1 MRYALLFPGQGAQ
14 EVGMGKDLF
23 QRHSAA
29 RRVFEVADQALGYS
43 LTRIIFE
50 GPEEELTRTENAQPA
65 ILTVSIAVKAV
76 LEHELG
82 APLTPALVAGHSLG
96 EYTALVAA
104 GALSLE
110 DGVRLV
116 HLRGKWMQ
124 EAVPV
129 GQGSMAAIL
138 GLDDA
143 LVKQAC
149 EEAARGQ
156 VCSPANFNAPGQIVI
171 SGHAEAVARA
181 VEIARRLG
189 AKRAIPLKV
198 SAPFHCSLMEPV
210 AELLQKA
217 FSRCAWKEP
226 SCPLVNNVSATLLTK
241 PDEIREALR
250 KQTYSPVLWL
260 ESVQAMER
268 EGISHYLEIG
278 PGSVLSGLVRKGAK
292 TAVILDTSTTEG
304 LSRMIALLRGEEG
317 GSVE

>member
-149 EEAARGQ
+149 EEAAQGQ

>member
-14 EVGMGKDLF
+14 EVGMGKPLF
-23 QRHSAA
+23 QSHSSA
-29 RRVFEVADQALGYS
+29 RRVFEGADQALGYS

-76 LEHELG
+76 LEDELG
-82 APLTPALVAGHSLG
+82 RPLTPAMVAGHSLG

-129 GQGSMAAIL
+129 GQGAMAAIL

-149 EEAARGQ
+149 EEAAQGQ
-156 VCSPANFNAPGQIVI
+156 VCSPANYNAPGQIVI
-171 SGHAEAVARA
+171 SGHTEAVARA

-210 AELLQKA
+210 AERLQNA
-217 FSRCAWKEP
+217 FSQCTWKEP
-226 SCPLVNNVSATLLTK
+226 SCPLVNNVSATLLTN
-241 PDEIREALR
+241 PREIREALQ

-260 ESVQAMER
+260 ESVKAMER

-278 PGSVLSGLVRKGAK
+278 PGSVLSGLVRKGAR
-292 TAVILDTSTTEG
+292 TAVTLDTSTTEG
-304 LSRMIALLRGEEG
+304 LSRMIALFRGEEEDP
-317 GSVE
+317 VE

>member
-14 EVGMGKDLF
+14 EVGMGKSLYES
-23 QRHSAA
+23 HPAA
-29 RRVFEVADQALGYS
+29 RRVFEEADRALGYS

-65 ILTVSIAVKAV
+65 ILTVSIATKAV
-76 LEHELG
+76 LESELG
-82 APLTPALVAGHSLG
+82 SPLSPALVAGHSLG

-104 GALSLE
+104 GTLGLE

-129 GQGSMAAIL
+129 GEGAMADIL
-138 GLDDA
+138 GLDA
-143 LVKQAC
+143 ELVKRAC
-149 EEAARGQ
+149 DEAGQGQ

-171 SGHAEAVARA
+171 SGHKEAVARA
-181 VEIARRLG
+181 VEIARSLG

-210 AELLQKA
+210 AERLQEA
-217 FSRCAWKEP
+217 FARCAWKEP
-226 SCPLVNNVSATLLTK
+226 SCPLVNNVSATPLTR
-241 PDEIREALR
+241 PEEIREALC

-260 ESVQAMER
+260 ESVKAMER

-278 PGSVLSGLVRKGAK
+278 PGNVLSGLVRKSAG
-292 TAVILDTSTTEG
+292 TGVTLDTSTTDG
-304 LSRMIALLRGEEG
+304 LSRMIALLKGKEG
-317 GSVE
+317 VSVE

>member
-149 EEAARGQ
+149 EEAAQGQ

-171 SGHAEAVARA
+171 SGHTEAVARA

>member
-149 EEAARGQ
+149 EEAAQGQ

-171 SGHAEAVARA
+171 SGHTEAVARA

-278 PGSVLSGLVRKGAK
+278 PGSVLSGLVRKGAR

>member
-82 APLTPALVAGHSLG
+82 TPLTPALVAGHSLG

-149 EEAARGQ
+149 EEAAQGQ

>member
-82 APLTPALVAGHSLG
+82 TPLTPALVAGHSLG

-149 EEAARGQ
+149 EEAAQGQ

-171 SGHAEAVARA
+171 SGHTEAVARA

>member
-14 EVGMGKDLF
+14 EVGMGKVLYENYPVA
-23 QRHSAA
+23 RH
-29 RRVFEVADQALGYS
+29 VFEAADSALGYS

-50 GPEEELTRTENAQPA
+50 GPEEDLTRTENAQPA
-65 ILTVSIAVKAV
+65 ILAVSIATKAV
-76 LEHELG
+76 LENELG
-82 APLTPALVAGHSLG
+82 RSLTPALVAGHSLG

-104 GALSLE
+104 GTLSLE
-110 DGVRLV
+110 DGIRLV

-138 GLDDA
+138 GLEAD

-149 EEAARGQ
+149 EEAGQGQ

-171 SGHAEAVARA
+171 SGHTEAVTRA

-210 AELLQKA
+210 ADRLQKA
-217 FSRCAWKEP
+217 FSQCTWKES

-241 PDEIREALR
+241 PEEIREALR

-260 ESVQAMER
+260 ESVQTMER

-278 PGSVLSGLVRKGAK
+278 PGSVLSGLVRKGAR
-292 TAVILDTSTTEG
+292 TGVTLDTSTTEG
-304 LSRMIALLRGEEG
+304 LSKMIALLRGEGES
-317 GSVE
+317 SVE